1 MDLQLTKM
9 ELIEMLLNTRKIAI
23 LKKVKAILEAE
34 QDGLTEA
41 DYKIIDAR
49 RERHLKGESKSFSW
63 EEAKKNILIKS
74 SLSHTLQF
82 PR

>member
-9 ELIEMLLNTRKIAI
+9 ELIEMLLNTRKIAV

-63 EEAKKNILIKS
+63 EEAKKNILKS
-74 SLSHTLQF
+74 
-82 PR
+82 